1 MLIVCSH
8 GTQTAKRTC
17 FSSLQGTLQHLYQL
31 GFSILLNN
39 TLTFSWGS
47 WVFEPATFWLT
58 LWLLDVLLLFNP
70 SILLQPQTA
79 SLFTHHLT
87 SSFAPITV
95 NRQLIL
101 PFYSCGCAVCN
112 RYQMGYEQ
120 NVVIWPN
127 FQSRGKPTK
136 LMTFLKWD
144 RSPVLVNMQIL
155 TRCCCCCC
163 CCTNI
168 HLTVHVDVGKSCR
181 DFYGLKDFRIFFKSV
196 TCPHAHE
203 SICKKSC
210 WLL

>member
-1 MLIVCSH
+1 MSCSCLTH
-8 GTQTAKRTC
+8 PSS
-17 FSSLQGTLQHLYQL
+17 SSLRLRRSLHIT
-31 GFSILLNN
+31 
-39 TLTFSWGS
+39 WR
-47 WVFEPATFWLT
+47 
-58 LWLLDVLLLFNP
+58 LLLLP
-70 SILLQPQTA
+70 SQ
-79 SLFTHHLT
+79 S
-87 SSFAPITV
+87 
-95 NRQLIL
+95 RQLIL
-101 PFYSCGCAVCN
+101 PFYSYGCAVCN

-155 TRCCCCCC
+155 TRCCC
-163 CCTNI
+163 TNI
-168 HLTVHVDVGKSCR
+168 HLTVHVDVGKSCQN
-181 DFYGLKDFRIFFKSV
+181 FYGLKDFRIFFKSV